1 MSKFK
6 GTKGEWKFEYDN
18 SSSEW
23 FDIFSDNGSLLNR
36 NYNNKDKSFEEI
48 KANALL
54 ISKSPQMLEMLKSV
68 LELQKEY
75 YGNATD
81 THFTLI
87 SKAKEIEQLIKE
99 ATEL

>member
-6 GTKGEWKFEYDN
+6 GSKGEWKFEYDN

-23 FDIFSDNGSLLNR
+23 FDIFSDNGSLLSR
-36 NYNNKDKSFEEI
+36 NYNDKLKSFEEI

-54 ISKSPQMLEMLKSV
+54 ISKAPKMLEMLKSV
-68 LELQKEY
+68 LEIQKSYIGSANIELVY
-75 YGNATD
+75 KT
-81 THFTLI
+81 
-87 SKAKEIEQLIKE
+87 KEIEQLIKE

>member
-6 GTKGEWKFEYDN
+6 GSKGEWKFEYDN

-23 FDIFSDNGSLLNR
+23 FDIFSDNGSLLSR
-36 NYNNKDKSFEEI
+36 NYNNRSKSFEEI

-54 ISKSPQMLEMLKSV
+54 ISKAPQMSEMLKEV
-68 LELQKEY
+68 LEIQKSFIGSVNIELVY
-75 YGNATD
+75 KT
-81 THFTLI
+81 
-87 SKAKEIEQLIKE
+87 KEMEQLIKE